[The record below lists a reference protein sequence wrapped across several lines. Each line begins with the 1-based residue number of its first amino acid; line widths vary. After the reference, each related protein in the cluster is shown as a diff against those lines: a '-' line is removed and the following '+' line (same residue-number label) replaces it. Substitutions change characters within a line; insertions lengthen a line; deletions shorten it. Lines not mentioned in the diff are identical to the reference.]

1 MIKRILAFAAVLV
14 LTPFESF
21 ASSGSSPIV
30 GSWNCKNESDGVTF
44 ESTDTFSRNNTLY
57 SSGLIEIDL
66 PDTEY
71 NVVYSFS
78 LSGKWKM
85 LPGNIL
91 ESSGD
96 LSIENISS
104 AADMTP
110 EQVSRLRLEFDKIIS
125 PETLVKAMSKG
136 SYDQVRFSG
145 QDRFLSLTEG
155 DKDWSNATT
164 CVRN

>member
-1 MIKRILAFAAVLV
+1 MIKRILTFAAIFA
-14 LTPFESF
+14 LTPFGAF

-30 GSWNCKNESDGVTF
+30 GSWNCKNESDGVTV

-57 SSGLIEIDL
+57 SSGLLEIDL

-71 NVVYSFS
+71 DVVYSFS
-78 LSGKWKM
+78 IAGKWKM

-96 LSIENISS
+96 LSIENIT
-104 AADMTP
+104 AVADMTP
-110 EQVSRLRLEFDKIIS
+110 EQQSRLRLEFDKIVGLD
-125 PETLVKAMSKG
+125 TLVKAMSQG
-136 SYDQVRFSG
+136 SYDQIRFSG
-145 QDRFLSLTEG
+145 QDRFLSITEG